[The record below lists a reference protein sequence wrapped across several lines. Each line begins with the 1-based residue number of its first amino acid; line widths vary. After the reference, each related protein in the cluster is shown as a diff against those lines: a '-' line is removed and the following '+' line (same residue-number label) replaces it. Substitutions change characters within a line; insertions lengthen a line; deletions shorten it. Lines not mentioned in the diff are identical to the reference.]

1 MDEFLGPGGG
11 GGMEKGEARIVKQ
24 DPHQVCAILSC
35 LQDTVMASKVQKI
48 MVSSEKEHGY

>member
-1 MDEFLGPGGG
+1 
-11 GGMEKGEARIVKQ
+11 MEKGEARIVKQ
-24 DPHQVCAILSC
+24 DPHQVCATLSC